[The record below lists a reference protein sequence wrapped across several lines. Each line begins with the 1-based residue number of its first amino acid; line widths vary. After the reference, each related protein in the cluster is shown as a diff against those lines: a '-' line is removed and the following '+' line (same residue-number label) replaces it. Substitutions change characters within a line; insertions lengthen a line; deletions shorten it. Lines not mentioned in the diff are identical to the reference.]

1 MHSKDIVKI
10 ALHKLQ
16 NNLRNYI
23 LISGIFVLGLLPSLS
38 ATLISNNASSI
49 DVSLQKSVVKENV
62 LVLSQLKETSVTKVE
77 KLLDEKP
84 EQLEE
89 LGIVNAAKGL
99 KLNVPQWIWFD
110 SIPPTDLT
118 TPQELGI
125 NQIILLPKFLYKENT
140 IVVEESQSEA
150 DKTEIPLLYNSYLA
164 NLKIKSKNFAE
175 IKQEMEKNL
184 GQPLPLYSQLSPG
197 KIELN
202 ESFNTR
208 FVGFGG
214 GEGNIYGI
222 LTSNLENKL
231 VNNANSNETM
241 VDSDTAFNPI
251 NILEFDSEES
261 KLDFINKYELQDKNS
276 YNDKVSRLISI
287 VKVISNI
294 FFLLALIIL
303 LLVSTRDLLSAKRD
317 LAMFGAMGMKRL
329 DMVSIFFFIYTFI
342 GIVAISLSLTLAF
355 SLLAFLGYFSN
366 FYADLFLGSIAS
378 PNLFNAINIFSL
390 NYQQLALNIFLSFTF
405 LIIPFSL
412 ISIFI
417 NRINIISTLK

>member
-16 NNLRNYI
+16 NNLRNYL

-62 LVLSQLKETSVTKVE
+62 LVLSELKGTSVTKVE

-89 LGIVNAAKGL
+89 LGIVNTTKGL
-99 KLNVPQWIWFD
+99 ELNVPQWIWFD
-110 SIPPTDLT
+110 SIPPTDQT

-125 NQIILLPKFLYKENT
+125 NQITLLPKSLYQENS
-140 IVVEESQSEA
+140 IVEEESKLENG
-150 DKTEIPLLYNSYLA
+150 KTEIPLLYNSYLA
-164 NLKIKSKNFAE
+164 NLKINSKNFAE
-175 IKQEMEKNL
+175 IKQEMEQSI
-184 GQPLPLYSQLSPG
+184 GQSLPLYSQLSPG
-197 KIELN
+197 KTELN

-208 FVGFGG
+208 FIGFGG
-214 GEGNIYGI
+214 GEGKIYGV
-222 LTSNLENKL
+222 LTPDLESKLENYNNLDSTL
-231 VNNANSNETM
+231 VA
-241 VDSDTAFNPI
+241 NPI
-251 NILEFDSEES
+251 NLLEFDSKAS
-261 KLDFINKYELQDKNS
+261 KLNFINKYELQDKNS

-317 LAMFGAMGMKRL
+317 LAMFGAMGMKRQ

-342 GIVAISLSLTLAF
+342 GIVAITLSLTLAF
-355 SLLAFLGYFSN
+355 SLLAFLGHFSN

-390 NYQQLALNIFLSFTF
+390 NYQQLALNILLSFTF